1 MDSPPLFCVKMRA
14 SAGGA
19 HVSGAERVVP
29 AAAVPAALA
38 ALGARALAHP
48 KGEPDEIHLRV
59 EPAGDIL
66 RIPALPVVLE
76 PTATAAEG
84 MARVAKLLA
93 ADGIRRVPEIMALFR
108 ETYAMRGAM
117 LLDADTLER
126 LEPDRARGV
135 RATRMDVFGEFE
147 APAARSGVRGACG
160 EFEAPA
166 ARSEV
171 RGACGAFEASST
183 RSEVNAREAGFEPV
197 NVREADFELSNVR
210 EANFEPANA
219 RAAGSKNHFREAI
232 VLASKVQAAPGI
244 VAEICVSDDP
254 DYVTGYVASKS
265 LGYRRIATFKERGDP
280 SGGRIFLFRGP
291 RSLVPDSIRFL
302 QEQTVLVEGVPAAP
316 PV

>member
-1 MDSPPLFCVKMRA
+1 METPPLFCVKMRA

-29 AAAVPAALA
+29 AAGVPAALA

-66 RIPALPVVLE
+66 RIPALPVALE
-76 PTATAAEG
+76 RTATAAEG
-84 MARVAKLLA
+84 MARAAELLA
-93 ADGIRRVPEIMALFR
+93 ADGVSRVPEIMALFR
-108 ETYAMRGAM
+108 DTYAMRGAM

-135 RATRMDVFGEFE
+135 RATRMDAAE
-147 APAARSGVRGACG
+147 PAA
-160 EFEAPA
+160 
-166 ARSEV
+166 
-171 RGACGAFEASST
+171 
-183 RSEVNAREAGFEPV
+183 
-197 NVREADFELSNVR
+197 AD
-210 EANFEPANA
+210 
-219 RAAGSKNHFREAI
+219 AGSKNHFREAL

-265 LGYRRIATFKERGDP
+265 LGYRRIATIKERGDP

-291 RSLVPDSIRFL
+291 RSLVPDCIRFL
-302 QEQTVLVEGVPAAP
+302 QERTVLVEGVPWTP
-316 PV
+316 

>member
-29 AAAVPAALA
+29 AAGVPAALA

-48 KGEPDEIHLRV
+48 KGTPDDIRLRV

-66 RIPALPVVLE
+66 RVPVLPVALE
-76 PTATAAEG
+76 PAATAAEG
-84 MARVAKLLA
+84 VS
-93 ADGIRRVPEIMALFR
+93 RVPEIMALFR

-135 RATRMDVFGEFE
+135 RATRMDAAE
-147 APAARSGVRGACG
+147 PAAADAGA
-160 EFEAPA
+160 
-166 ARSEV
+166 
-171 RGACGAFEASST
+171 
-183 RSEVNAREAGFEPV
+183 
-197 NVREADFELSNVR
+197 
-210 EANFEPANA
+210 
-219 RAAGSKNHFREAI
+219 KNHFREAL

-265 LGYRRIATFKERGDP
+265 LGYRRIATIKERGDP

-291 RSLVPDSIRFL
+291 RSLVPDCIRFL
-302 QEQTVLVEGVPAAP
+302 QEQTVLVEGVTWTP
-316 PV
+316 

>member
-1 MDSPPLFCVKMRA
+1 METPPLFCVKMRA

-29 AAAVPAALA
+29 AAGVPAALA

-66 RIPALPVVLE
+66 RIPALPVALE
-76 PTATAAEG
+76 RTATAAEG
-84 MARVAKLLA
+84 MARAAELLA
-93 ADGIRRVPEIMALFR
+93 ADGVSRVPEIMALFR

-135 RATRMDVFGEFE
+135 RATRMD
-147 APAARSGVRGACG
+147 ACG
-160 EFEAPA
+160 AFEAPA

-171 RGACGAFEASST
+171 QGAYGAFEAPAA
-183 RSEVNAREAGFEPV
+183 RSDANAREAGFEPA
-197 NVREADFELSNVR
+197 NVRT
-210 EANFEPANA
+210 ANFEPANA
-219 RAAGSKNHFREAI
+219 REAGSKNHFREAL

-265 LGYRRIATFKERGDP
+265 LGYRRIATIKEKGDP

-291 RSLVPDSIRFL
+291 RGLVPDCIRFL
-302 QEQTVLVEGVPAAP
+302 QEQTVLVEGVPWTP
-316 PV
+316 

>member
-1 MDSPPLFCVKMRA
+1 MNNPPAPPMESPSLFCVKMRA

-29 AAAVPAALA
+29 AADVPAALA

-135 RATRMDVFGEFE
+135 RATRMD
-147 APAARSGVRGACG
+147 AADAADACG

-171 RGACGAFEASST
+171 RGACGAFEAPAA
-183 RSEVNAREAGFEPV
+183 RSEVRGAFGAFEAPTARRPQG
-197 NVREADFELSNVR
+197 
-210 EANFEPANA
+210 
-219 RAAGSKNHFREAI
+219 
-232 VLASKVQAAPGI
+232 
-244 VAEICVSDDP
+244 C
-254 DYVTGYVASKS
+254 
-265 LGYRRIATFKERGDP
+265 
-280 SGGRIFLFRGP
+280 
-291 RSLVPDSIRFL
+291 
-302 QEQTVLVEGVPAAP
+302 P
-316 PV
+316 P

>member
-29 AAAVPAALA
+29 AAGVPAALA

-48 KGEPDEIHLRV
+48 KGTPDDIRLRV
-59 EPAGDIL
+59 EPAGEIL
-66 RIPALPVVLE
+66 RVPALPVALE
-76 PTATAAEG
+76 RTATAAEG
-84 MARVAKLLA
+84 LARA
-93 ADGIRRVPEIMALFR
+93 ADGVSRVPEIMALFR

-135 RATRMDVFGEFE
+135 RATRMDAAE
-147 APAARSGVRGACG
+147 PAAADAGA
-160 EFEAPA
+160 
-166 ARSEV
+166 
-171 RGACGAFEASST
+171 
-183 RSEVNAREAGFEPV
+183 
-197 NVREADFELSNVR
+197 
-210 EANFEPANA
+210 
-219 RAAGSKNHFREAI
+219 KNHFREAL

-265 LGYRRIATFKERGDP
+265 LGYRRIATIKERGDP

-291 RSLVPDSIRFL
+291 RSLVPDCIRFL
-302 QEQTVLVEGVPAAP
+302 QEQTVLVEGVPWTP
-316 PV
+316 

>member
-14 SAGGA
+14 AARGA
-19 HVSGAERVVP
+19 HVSGAERIVP
-29 AAAVPAALA
+29 AAAVPATLA

-48 KGEPDEIHLRV
+48 KGEPDEINLRV

-66 RIPALPVVLE
+66 RIPALPVALDR
-76 PTATAAEG
+76 TATAAEG
-84 MARVAKLLA
+84 MARAAELLA
-93 ADGIRRVPEIMALFR
+93 ADGVSRVPEIMALFR

-135 RATRMDVFGEFE
+135 RATRMDACGAFE
-147 APAARSGVRGACG
+147 APAARSDA
-160 EFEAPA
+160 
-166 ARSEV
+166 
-171 RGACGAFEASST
+171 
-183 RSEVNAREAGFEPV
+183 NARE
-197 NVREADFELSNVR
+197 
-210 EANFEPANA
+210 
-219 RAAGSKNHFREAI
+219 AGSKNHFREAL

-265 LGYRRIATFKERGDP
+265 LGYRRIATIKERGDP

-291 RSLVPDSIRFL
+291 RSLVPDCIRFL
-302 QEQTVLVEGVPAAP
+302 QEQTVLVEGVPWTP
-316 PV
+316 